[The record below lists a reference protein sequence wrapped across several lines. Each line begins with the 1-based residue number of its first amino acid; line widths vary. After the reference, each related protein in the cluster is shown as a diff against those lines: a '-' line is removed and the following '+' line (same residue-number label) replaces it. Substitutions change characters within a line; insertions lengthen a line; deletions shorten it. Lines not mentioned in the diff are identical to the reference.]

1 MTPDT
6 YRPDRAGTWCLLV
19 AVAANLAAWA
29 WAALIL
35 TGRVG

>member
-1 MTPDT
+1 MRTEPYNPT
-6 YRPDRAGTWCLLV
+6 RAGTWCLLV
-19 AVAANLAAWA
+19 AVAVNLAAWA